1 MDISYLRIFSN
12 TDTLDMMYQVGETF
26 YNGSEHIKIV
36 RMTFN
41 DGKVTI
47 F

>member
-1 MDISYLRIFSN
+1 MDISYLRIYSN
-12 TDTLDMMYQVGETF
+12 TDTSDVAYKVGGDF
-26 YNGSEHIKIV
+26 YNGSKFIQIT
-36 RMTFN
+36 RMAFS